1 MNPEIWGPP
10 LWYQMHMKTFN
21 YNPKTSNKKNIIQY
35 FENIKKVLPC
45 EKCKKHYEN
54 YLISRPIKFYLKSR
68 DDLIH
73 WLIDL
78 HNEVN
83 ARTGKRILSYKEAR
97 SLYETETS
105 SNFNLNLL
113 LVLLVLILFYL
124 KFILVNK

>member
-21 YNPKTSNKKNIIQY
+21 YNPKTSDKKNIIQY
-35 FENIKKVLPC
+35 FENIKNVLPC
-45 EKCKKHYEN
+45 EKCKKHYES
-54 YLISRPIKFYLKSR
+54 YLTARPVKFYLNSR

-83 ARTGKRILSYKEAR
+83 ARTGKKILSYKEAR
-97 SLYETETS
+97 SLYETPS
-105 SNFNLNLL
+105 HLNIVIILILL
-113 LVLLVLILFYL
+113 LILLLL
-124 KFILVNK
+124 KIYFINK